1 MSQPR
6 IAIAGF
12 QHETNTFA
20 PMPTKIE
27 DFQLAGAWPGL
38 MRGPQ
43 VLETFTGLNIPLS
56 GFIDAGDDMDLV
68 PLFWGAAEPGG
79 YVDQGGFDRM
89 VGMICE
95 DLAAAKDLDG
105 VFLDL
110 HGAMVT
116 DDYEDGEGE
125 VLRRVRAVVGDDLP
139 IAVSLDL
146 HGNQTQ
152 AFVDLA
158 TVVTIYRTY
167 PHIDM
172 ADTGARARALLAQVL
187 KRGAPFAKAFRQVD
201 YMVPIQAQST
211 MHQPCK
217 RIYEEIVGFEGGEI
231 VSTDLAMGF
240 PPADIH
246 HCGASLV
253 AYGESQEA
261 TDRAADGMLA
271 VLHDAEKDFHDPLIP
286 AEEAV
291 RQAMELART
300 ASKPVSIADPQDN
313 PGAGA
318 TGDTTGILEALIKL
332 GARKAC
338 LAMLWDPDAAA
349 KAHEVGVGGTF
360 QASLGGKYPE
370 VGCQP
375 VNVAV
380 TVEALSDGSFMCTGP
395 MYGGS
400 QAELGPMAT
409 LLIEENGC
417 EVRVVV
423 GSVRTQ
429 NADQAMFRH
438 IGIDP
443 TAQDIAVIKSAVHF
457 LADYQPISETVL
469 FADAPGANPCKL
481 DQIAYRR
488 LRKGL
493 RLGANG
499 PAFGGPKS

>member
-1 MSQPR
+1 MPKPR

-20 PMPTKIE
+20 PMPTRIE
-27 DFQLAGAWPGL
+27 DFRLAGAWPGM
-38 MRGPQ
+38 MRGAQ

-56 GFIDAGDDMDLV
+56 GFIDGGDDMELV

-79 YVDQGGFDRM
+79 YVDQGGFDTM
-89 VGMICE
+89 VGMITE
-95 DLAAAKDLDG
+95 DLAAAGPLDG
-105 VFLDL
+105 VYLDL

-116 DDYEDGEGE
+116 DDFEDGEGE
-125 VLRRVRAVVGDDLP
+125 VLRRVRAVVGKDMP

-172 ADTGARARALLAQVL
+172 AETGARARALLGQVL

-201 YMVPIQAQST
+201 YIVPIQAQST
-211 MHQPCK
+211 MHEPCR
-217 RIYEEIVGFEGGEI
+217 RIYDDMAALQGGPV
-231 VSTDLAMGF
+231 VSIDLATGF
-240 PPADIH
+240 PPADIA

-253 AYGESQEA
+253 AYGETQA
-261 TDRAADGMLA
+261 DADGAADKLLA
-271 VLHDAEKDFHDPLIP
+271 IINDAEKDFNDPLIP
-286 AEEAV
+286 TEEAV
-291 RQAMELART
+291 RQAMVLAET
-300 ASKPVSIADPQDN
+300 AKKPVAIADPQDN

-332 GARKAC
+332 GARKAA
-338 LAMLWDPDAAA
+338 LAMLWDPETAAR
-349 KAHEVGVGGTF
+349 AHEVGIGGTF
-360 QASLGGKYPE
+360 DATIGGRFPQLG
-370 VGCQP
+370 CRP
-375 VNVAV
+375 VNAKV
-380 TVEALSDGSFMCTGP
+380 TVDALSDGSFMCTGP

-400 QAELGPMAT
+400 HAELGPMAT
-409 LLIEENGC
+409 LLIEENGA

-429 NADQAMFRH
+429 NADQAFFRH

-443 TAQDIAVIKSAVHF
+443 TAQDIIVIKSAVHF
-457 LADYQPISETVL
+457 LADYDPISETVL

-481 DQIAYRR
+481 PQIEYKR
-488 LRKGL
+488 LRSGV

-499 PAFGGPKS
+499 PAFQGAG

>member
-1 MSQPR
+1 MPQPR

-20 PMPTKIE
+20 PMPTKFE
-27 DFQLAGAWPGL
+27 DFELAGAWPGM
-38 MRGPQ
+38 MRGAPI
-43 VLETFTGLNIPLS
+43 LETFTGLNIPLS
-56 GFIDAGDDMDLV
+56 GFIDAGDDMELV
-68 PLFWGAAEPGG
+68 PIFWGGAEPGG
-79 YVDQGGFDRM
+79 YVDQDGFDRM
-89 VGMICE
+89 VAMIC
-95 DLAAAKDLDG
+95 DDIAAAGPLDG
-105 VFLDL
+105 IYLDL

-116 DDYEDGEGE
+116 DDFEDGEGE
-125 VLRRVRAVVGDDLP
+125 VLRRVRAVVGDEMP

-172 ADTGARARALLAQVL
+172 AETGARARALLGQVL
-187 KRGAPFAKAFRQVD
+187 ERGKPFAKAFRQVN

-211 MHQPCK
+211 MREPCK
-217 RIYEEIVGFEGGEI
+217 QIYEDMVALEGGDV
-231 VSTDLAMGF
+231 VSVDLATGF
-240 PPADIH
+240 PPADVH

-253 AYGESQEA
+253 AYGTTQA
-261 TDRAADGMLA
+261 QADKAADDLLA
-271 VLHDAEKDFHDPLIP
+271 IMNDAEKDFHDPLIP
-286 AEEAV
+286 AEDAV
-291 RQAMELART
+291 RKAMDLART
-300 ASKPVSIADPQDN
+300 ASKPISIADPQDN

-318 TGDTTGILEALIKL
+318 TGDTTGVLEALIKL

-338 LAMLWDPDAAA
+338 LAMLWDPEAAA

-360 QASLGGKYPE
+360 QASLGGKFPE
-370 VGCQP
+370 LGCQP
-375 VNVAV
+375 VNVPV

-409 LLIEENGC
+409 LLIEEGGC

-443 TAQDIAVIKSAVHF
+443 TTQDIAVIKSAVHF

-481 DQIAYRR
+481 AQIGYRR
-488 LRKGL
+488 LRKGV
-493 RLGANG
+493 RLGAGG
-499 PAFGGPKS
+499 PAFEGAAQ

>member
-1 MSQPR
+1 MPQPR

-20 PMPTKIE
+20 PMPTKLE
-27 DFQLAGAWPGL
+27 DFQMGGAWPGL
-38 MRGPQ
+38 MRGHE

-56 GFIDAGDDMDLV
+56 GFIDAGDDMELV

-79 YVDQGGFDRM
+79 YVDQASFDEM
-89 VGMICE
+89 VAMIT
-95 DLAAAKDLDG
+95 DDIAAAGTLDG
-105 VFLDL
+105 IFLDL

-116 DDYEDGEGE
+116 DDFQDGEGE

-172 ADTGARARALLAQVL
+172 ADTGARARALLRRVL
-187 KRGAPFAKAFRQVD
+187 ERGEPFAKAFRQAD
-201 YMVPIQAQST
+201 YIVPIQAQST
-211 MHQPCK
+211 MREPCR
-217 RIYEEIVGFEGGEI
+217 RIYDEMAALEGGALASI
-231 VSTDLAMGF
+231 DLAMGF
-240 PPADIH
+240 PPADVH

-253 AYGESQEA
+253 AYGETQAE
-261 TDRAADGMLA
+261 TDDAADRMLEI
-271 VLHDAEKDFHDPLIP
+271 LSTAETDFDDPLI
-286 AEEAV
+286 ATEDAV
-291 RQAMELART
+291 RQAMALAPG
-300 ASKPVSIADPQDN
+300 AAKPVAIADPQDN

-332 GARKAC
+332 KARKAA
-338 LAMLWDPDAAA
+338 LAMLWDPETAAR
-349 KAHEVGVGGTF
+349 AHEVGVGGSF
-360 QASLGGKYPE
+360 DASIGGRFPQLG
-370 VGCQP
+370 CRP
-375 VNVAV
+375 VAANVR
-380 TVEALSDGSFMCTGP
+380 VEALSDGSFMCTGP
-395 MYGGS
+395 MYGGAH
-400 QAELGPMAT
+400 AELGPMAT

-438 IGIDP
+438 IGVDP
-443 TAQDIAVIKSAVHF
+443 TAQDIIVIKSAVHF
-457 LADYQPISETVL
+457 LADYEPISETVL

-481 DQIAYRR
+481 AEIGYKR
-488 LRKGL
+488 LRSGV
-493 RLGANG
+493 RLGAGG
-499 PAFGGPKS
+499 PAFAGGSQ